1 MTLDAKSAA
10 PDKSTA
16 LAYIFLTCTSLC
28 WAGNAVVGRFAVG
41 EISPMLLTTLRW
53 VVTLPLL
60 AAVAHRV
67 IRREWPV
74 LRMHWRFVLAM
85 GALGY
90 TAFNALFY
98 VAAHTTT
105 AVNLGI
111 IQGAVPMFVL
121 LGAFA
126 AYRTPV
132 TAMQA
137 VGVTVTMAG
146 VVLIA
151 SAGSFERLA
160 ALAIS
165 QGDLLMV
172 IACMLYAG
180 YTVALRRRPAAV
192 SAFGLFAGL
201 ATAALVASL
210 PLAAAE
216 IAIGAVQWPTAKGW
230 LVIAYVAVFPS
241 IVAQICFIRG
251 VELIGPARAG
261 IFVNLVPVLT
271 PILAVATLGERFEGF
286 HAAALALV
294 LGGIWLSERGKVRG
308 G

>member
-1 MTLDAKSAA
+1 MTLDAKTAA
-10 PDKSTA
+10 PEKSSA
-16 LAYIFLTCTSLC
+16 LAYLFLTCTSLC
-28 WAGNAVVGRFAVG
+28 WAGNAVVSRIAVG

-53 VVTLPLL
+53 VVTLPL
-60 AAVAHRV
+60 VAMLMHRA

-74 LRMHWRFVLAM
+74 LRAHWRFVAAM
-85 GALGY
+85 GALGF
-90 TAFNALFY
+90 TAFNALYY

-121 LGAFA
+121 LGAYA

-137 VGVTVTMAG
+137 VGATVTMAG

-151 SAGSFERLA
+151 SAGSLERLA

-165 QGDLLMV
+165 RGDLLMV

-180 YTVALRRRPAAV
+180 YTVALRRRPAAL

-216 IAIGAVQWPTAKGW
+216 IAAGAAQWPTAKGW

-241 IVAQICFIRG
+241 IVAQVCFIRG

-271 PILAVATLGERFEGF
+271 PVLAVATLGEAFEPF

-294 LGGIWLSERGKVRG
+294 LGGIWLSERGKAKAG
-308 G
+308 

>member
-1 MTLDAKSAA
+1 
-10 PDKSTA
+10 
-16 LAYIFLTCTSLC
+16 
-28 WAGNAVVGRFAVG
+28 VVSRLAVG
-41 EISPMLLTTLRW
+41 EISPMLLVALRW
-53 VVTLPLL
+53 TVVLPLL
-60 AAVAHRV
+60 AIFAHRV
-67 IRREWPV
+67 IRREGPV
-74 LRMHWRFVLAM
+74 LRAHWRFVLAM

-90 TAFNALFY
+90 TAFNALYY

-132 TAMQA
+132 TAMQI
-137 VGVTVTMAG
+137 VGAAVTMAG

-151 SAGSFERLA
+151 SAASLERLA
-160 ALAIS
+160 SLAIS
-165 QGDLLMV
+165 RGDLLMV

-180 YTVALRRRPAAV
+180 YTVALRRRPAAL
-192 SAFGLFAGL
+192 SAFGLVAGL
-201 ATAALVASL
+201 AAAALVASL

-216 IAIGAVQWPTAKGW
+216 IAAGAARGPTAKGW

-241 IVAQICFIRG
+241 IVAQVCFIRG
-251 VELIGPARAG
+251 VALIGPGRAG
-261 IFVNLVPVLT
+261 IFVNMVPVLT
-271 PILAVATLGERFEGF
+271 PILAVATLGERFEAF

-294 LGGIWLSERGKVRG
+294 LGGIWLSERGKAAG
-308 G
+308 

>member
-1 MTLDAKSAA
+1 MTLDAKTAA

-16 LAYIFLTCTSLC
+16 LAYLFLTCTSLC
-28 WAGNAVVGRFAVG
+28 WAGNVVVSRFAVG
-41 EISPMLLTTLRW
+41 EISPMLLVALRW
-53 VVTLPLL
+53 SVAVPLL
-60 AAVAHRV
+60 AVLAHRV
-67 IRREWPV
+67 IRREGPV
-74 LRMHWRFVLAM
+74 LRAHWPFLAAM

-98 VAAHTTT
+98 VAAHSTT

-192 SAFGLFAGL
+192 SALGLFSGL
-201 ATAALVASL
+201 AAAALAASL

-216 IAIGAVQWPTAKGW
+216 IASGAAQWPTAKGW
-230 LVIAYVAVFPS
+230 LVVAYVAVFPS
-241 IVAQICFIRG
+241 IVAQVCFIRG
-251 VELIGPARAG
+251 VELIGPGRAG
-261 IFVNLVPVLT
+261 IFVNMVPVLT
-271 PILAVATLGERFEGF
+271 PVFAVAILGERFEGF
-286 HAAALALV
+286 HAVALALV
-294 LGGIWLSERGKVRG
+294 LGGIWLAERGKARG